1 MLGKQKNNSKG
12 WSWCRVVGKKKIQV
26 HDICLKSGK
35 EKSIGIIIII
45 IIIMGVGIVFKWQ
58 LDNNNN
64 NNNNF

>member
-35 EKSIGIIIII
+35 EKGIGIIIIIII
-45 IIIMGVGIVFKWQ
+45 IIIMGVGIVFK
-58 LDNNNN
+58 
-64 NNNNF
+64 